1 MAVAIS
7 IAYYVSDYGYGHA
20 ARSVAVIRELLRQA
34 DEAGRPLQL
43 HLASGRA
50 LPFLERSLTEGFAAA
65 ARIGGCGHRLLTRRI
80 DSDPGYA
87 LRPGSLQADPL
98 RQRAAALAYLEAL
111 PLRIRREA
119 AWLGSTGASLAV
131 SDIVAEAFPAARRA
145 GLPSVGLS
153 NFTWYTAYQEL
164 LPEELLAPLARP
176 YLDMD
181 AFVALAGASEP
192 QWGDEP
198 VERAGYFCRVADP
211 ERAEQLRRR
220 LDPSGG
226 RRLVALFPGM
236 GSGPGSPLERL
247 ALLRDPRWLAVVSS
261 GMELPAGAEA
271 VRIPESCT
279 ESQLYVAA
287 CDAVLTKPGWG
298 TVSEAVCLGKPLAL
312 LERPRFREDRC
323 IAETLRGRH
332 PLLRLG
338 EEELAEP
345 ELGDRLLELAGRS
358 GAAAGEL
365 RTEEEEAPLA
375 PPGEAARIAARLLER
390 AAAGGQAPGRR
401 PLERSQ

>member
-1 MAVAIS
+1 MALS

-20 ARSVAVIRELLRQA
+20 SRSIAVIRELLRQA
-34 DEAGRPLQL
+34 DEAGLPLQL
-43 HLASGRA
+43 HLASGRT
-50 LPFLERSLTEGFAAA
+50 LPLLERSLAGGFAAA
-65 ARIGGCGHRLLTRRI
+65 ARSGGLDHRLLARRI
-80 DSDPGYA
+80 DSDPGYS
-87 LRPGSLQADPL
+87 LRPGSLQADPPRL
-98 RQRAAALAYLEAL
+98 RAEVLAYLEGL

-119 AWLGSTGASLAV
+119 AWLGSTGASLTV

-145 GLPSVGLS
+145 GIRSVGLS

-192 QWGDEP
+192 QWGSEP
-198 VERAGYFCRVADP
+198 IERTGYFCRAADP
-211 ERAEQLRRR
+211 ERAAELRRR
-220 LDPSGG
+220 LDPSGE
-226 RRLVALFPGM
+226 RRLLALFPGM

-247 ALLRDPRWLAVVSS
+247 GLLRDPRWLAVVSS
-261 GMELPAGAEA
+261 GMELPDGAEA

-312 LERPRFREDRC
+312 LERPGFREDRC

-332 PLLRLG
+332 PLLMLG
-338 EEELAEP
+338 EP
-345 ELGDRLLELAGRS
+345 ELASPELGGRLLKLLAGGPGS
-358 GAAAGEL
+358 AAAAAGSL
-365 RTEEEEAPLA
+365 LEEAPLA

-390 AAAGGQAPGRR
+390 AAAGGQAPG
-401 PLERSQ
+401 LSM